1 MNIQLVESIKQLVL
15 SLSEEEQ
22 GWLKT
27 QLMLGQIP
35 AGKWMVDL
43 NLFSGIL
50 QLQDD
55 PLEFQRQI
63 RDEWTECS
71 CSLMPEN

>member
-15 SLSEEEQ
+15 SLSEEER
-22 GWLKT
+22 GWLKA
-27 QLMLGQIP
+27 QLMPEQIP
-35 AGKWMVDL
+35 AEKRRVDL

-63 RDEWTECS
+63 RGEWTE
-71 CSLMPEN
+71 